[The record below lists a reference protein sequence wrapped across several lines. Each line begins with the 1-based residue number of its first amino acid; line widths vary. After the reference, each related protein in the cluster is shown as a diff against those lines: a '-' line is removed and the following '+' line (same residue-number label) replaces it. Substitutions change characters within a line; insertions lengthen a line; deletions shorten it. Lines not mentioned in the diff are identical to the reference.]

1 MPNLRLK
8 LTAVSEAAETV
19 RASEEDLEE
28 AREKLRE
35 ALEEAHDAGAPYSLL
50 GDLAG
55 LSRQRV
61 AQLVSDR

>member
-1 MPNLRLK
+1 MPEYAAK
-8 LTAVSEAAETV
+8 LSAVSEAAEEVRTV
-19 RASEEDLEE
+19 EADLED
-28 AREKLRE
+28 AREKLRQ

-61 AQLVSDR
+61 SQLVSGE

>member
-1 MPNLRLK
+1 MTAGLK
-8 LTAVSEAAETV
+8 RSAQSSVRVCEA
-19 RASEEDLEE
+19 DLED

-35 ALEEAHDAGAPYSLL
+35 ALLDAHDSGAPFSLL

-61 AQLVSDR
+61 AQLVAAE